1 MFPRCGDLSRR
12 LSLVVVMA
20 MSLAACTSSPPKE
33 AAPVTSEASA
43 AAGQPTATDSP
54 EAIADYER
62 AMQLMSARD
71 TAAAERALK
80 ELADKHPTYAGPL
93 INLAI
98 LHSKAGR
105 NGDAE
110 SELKQAIQ
118 RNPNSAPAH
127 NQLGILYRKLGRF
140 KEADEAY
147 QQAVRS
153 DPNYALAHLNLGVLY
168 DLYLEQ
174 PQRALESYE
183 RYLQL
188 EPNPQPKVQSW
199 VKELRT
205 RLGVHEPAAAE
216 AAPAAAPTT
225 APGAG
230 A

>member
-1 MFPRCGDLSRR
+1 MGAR
-12 LSLVVVMA
+12 A
-20 MSLAACTSSPPKE
+20 LALLFVIGFTACSSSSPPKE
-33 AAPVTSEASA
+33 AAAPVANDVSA
-43 AAGQPTATDSP
+43 AATQQPQADPP

-62 AMQLMSARD
+62 AMQLMSAGD
-71 TAAAERALK
+71 TAGAERALK
-80 ELADKHPTYAGPL
+80 QLADKYPAYAGPL

-105 NGDAE
+105 NADAE

-118 RNPNSAPAH
+118 RNPSSAPAH

-140 KEADEAY
+140 KEADDAY

-188 EPNPQPKVQSW
+188 EPNPQPKVQGW

-216 AAPAAAPTT
+216 AAPAVAPPS

>member
-1 MFPRCGDLSRR
+1 MFPRCDNVTAARALAF
-12 LSLVVVMA
+12 LLMA
-20 MSLAACTSSPPKE
+20 GLAACSSAPPKE
-33 AAPVTSEASA
+33 ATPPVEATA
-43 AAGQPTATDSP
+43 AAAPPTVTDPP
-54 EAIADYER
+54 EAVAEYGR
-62 AMQLMSARD
+62 AMQLMSQGNG
-71 TAAAERALK
+71 AAAEQAFK
-80 ELADKHPTYAGPL
+80 QLADKYPTYAGPL

-105 NGDAE
+105 NADAE
-110 SELKQAIQ
+110 AELKQALG
-118 RNPNSAPAH
+118 RNPNSAPAS

-140 KEADEAY
+140 KEADAAY

-153 DPNYALAHLNLGVLY
+153 DPNYALAHLNLGVLC

-188 EPNPQPKVQSW
+188 ESNPQPQVQAW

-205 RLGVHEPAAAE
+205 RLGIREPAAAE
-216 AAPAAAPTT
+216 ATPPPEPAAPE
-225 APGAG
+225 AG